1 MASEKR
7 DNWRET
13 AHRRLDE
20 MLNNLEAELP
30 EDASLASIEQALI
43 LYEKEFLTSTFQLL
57 AERQELSPPKEEQ
70 AA

>member
-1 MASEKR
+1 
-7 DNWRET
+7 
-13 AHRRLDE
+13 